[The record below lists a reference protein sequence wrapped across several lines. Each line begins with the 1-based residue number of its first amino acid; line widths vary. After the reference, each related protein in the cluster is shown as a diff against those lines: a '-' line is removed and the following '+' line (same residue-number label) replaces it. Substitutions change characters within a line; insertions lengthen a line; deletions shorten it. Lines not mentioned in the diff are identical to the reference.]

1 MVAKICMVSDYD
13 DDGNDED
20 QVIVIVMIIY
30 NKKHTKSFLLR
41 IQDILLIDLWLFNT
55 CFAL

>member
-1 MVAKICMVSDYD
+1 MLAKICMVSDYD

-20 QVIVIVMIIY
+20 HVIIIIIVIVMIIY

-41 IQDILLIDLWLFNT
+41 IQDI
-55 CFAL
+55 

>member
-1 MVAKICMVSDYD
+1 MVSDYD

-20 QVIVIVMIIY
+20 HVIVMIIY

-41 IQDILLIDLWLFNT
+41 IQDISLIDLWLFNT

>member
-1 MVAKICMVSDYD
+1 MVSDYD

-20 QVIVIVMIIY
+20 HVIVIVMIIY

-41 IQDILLIDLWLFNT
+41 IQDISLIDLWLFNT